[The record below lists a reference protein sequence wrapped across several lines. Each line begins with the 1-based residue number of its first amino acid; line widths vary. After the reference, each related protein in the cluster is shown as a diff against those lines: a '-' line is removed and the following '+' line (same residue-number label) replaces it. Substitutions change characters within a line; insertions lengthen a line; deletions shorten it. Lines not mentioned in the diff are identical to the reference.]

1 MVEHA
6 DVDRAQRLAQPCRD
20 RPVGRA
26 GLGDPAGM
34 VVPENHYMLSVDRLP
49 LQTKVVTLG
58 CLGGCV
64 ATLEV
69 IRFQRHEP
77 SVPEVD
83 SPDTVDWLASRAA
96 DELPT
101 LVWASG
107 ETWGQANLW
116 AHHLAEQVDSQT
128 VMASMKHL
136 ASYAQWLEAEGVEWW
151 HFPEKK
157 SERCLFMFRKALIA
171 ARDAYEIAPSTASA
185 RMAAVLRFY
194 RWARAA
200 ELISPGGSMWE
211 DREVA
216 VKTMSTFGLERTMR
230 VISSELVIPN
240 RKVKGGFH
248 LEDGVLPVTEE
259 GRREIQAFADVHAS
273 DELSLMLAI
282 GFGSGLRLG
291 SLCNLKITT
300 LEHATSDPV
309 TGWRRMDVGPAAR
322 PPVATKLG
330 VSGKVP
336 IWDELRARALEYAA
350 SPRRLKRQAKAA
362 PEHRGLLFLNRY
374 GKPYTQGAVTTEMCR
389 LRAKALDAGVHVFRD
404 FYFHR
409 SRATFATLL
418 MRVALKVLPVGEAV
432 DLVREACLHASADT
446 TMGYVKFIEQSK
458 AMMESADAFTEAFL
472 GVSKR
477 EVSRA

>member
-1 MVEHA
+1 M
-6 DVDRAQRLAQPCRD
+6 
-20 RPVGRA
+20 
-26 GLGDPAGM
+26 
-34 VVPENHYMLSVDRLP
+34 
-49 LQTKVVTLG
+49 
-58 CLGGCV
+58 

-77 SVPEVD
+77 NISEEA
-83 SPDTVDWLASRAA
+83 SPPTVHWHVSRA
-96 DELPT
+96 DGELPT
-101 LVWASG
+101 IVWASS
-107 ETWGQANLW
+107 ETWSQANLW
-116 AHHLAEQVDSQT
+116 AYHLAEQLDPQT
-128 VMASMKHL
+128 VMTSMKHL
-136 ASYAQWLEAEGVEWW
+136 ASYAHWLEAEGIDWW
-151 HFPEKK
+151 YFPEKK
-157 SERCLFMFRKALIA
+157 SERCLFKFRKALTA
-171 ARDAYEIAPSTASA
+171 ARDAHEIAPSTTSA

-200 ELISPGGSMWE
+200 ELISPDGPMWE

-216 VKTMSTFGLERTMR
+216 VKTLSTFGLERTMR

-240 RKVKGGFH
+240 RKVKGGFQ
-248 LEDGVLPVTEE
+248 LEDGVLPVTEQ
-259 GRREIQAFADVHAS
+259 GRRDIQAFADVHS
-273 DELSLMLAI
+273 SEELSLMLAI

-291 SLCNLKITT
+291 TLCDLKIAT
-300 LEHATSDPV
+300 LEHATIDPS

-336 IWDELRARALEYAA
+336 IWEELRTRALEYAT

-362 PEHRGLLFLNRY
+362 PEHRELLFLNRY
-374 GKPYTQGAVTTEMCR
+374 GMPFTQGAVTTEMCR
-389 LRAKALDAGVHVFRD
+389 LRTKAIDAGVHVFRD

-418 MRVALKVLPVGEAV
+418 MRVALKVLPVGEAI

-446 TMGYVKFIEQSK
+446 TMVYVKFIEQSK
-458 AMMESADAFTEAFL
+458 AMRESADAFTEAFL
-472 GVSKR
+472 GLSKR